1 MKWRFEKKFDIRQL
15 ERYQVEQVVKNHPH
29 CFSEIYHPRWINSI
43 YFDTFDL
50 QNYQENIMGIGHRT
64 KYRLRWYGDV
74 DIHIAV
80 DKPILEKKIK
90 NGLIGVKEKTSISDL
105 NENHPLESILSSG
118 VSDKIKNDLQY
129 LKPKVLVKYYRSY
142 FQSFD
147 KKFILTVDT
156 DIKFADFH
164 NGMTGKLWSLNQSVL
179 ELKYDHDVDCP
190 KNFGR
195 YLPFRQ
201 SRFSKYVKGIDFLRE
216 YGL

>member
-1 MKWRFEKKFDIRQL
+1 MKWRFEKKFDTRELQRQ
-15 ERYQVEQVVKNHPH
+15 QVEQIVRNHPQ
-29 CFSEIYHPRWINSI
+29 CFSEIYYPRWINSI

-74 DIHIAV
+74 DVQMANEAPV
-80 DKPILEKKIK
+80 LEKKIK
-90 NGLIGVKEKTSISDL
+90 NGLIGVKKKTLI
-105 NENHPLESILSSG
+105 ENLQTSNIIEGLQLAKIPE
-118 VSDKIKNDLQY
+118 VIKNDLY
-129 LKPKVLVKYYRSY
+129 SLKPKVLIKYYRSY

-156 DIKFADFH
+156 DIKFIDIH
-164 NGMTGKLWSLNQSVL
+164 NGVNNKLWSLNQSVL

-190 KNFGR
+190 KNFGH